1 MSLFGSIIKLGGI
14 AAAVANPASAV
25 PILIGAELGGSLFD
39 NIDAKNQ
46 ADKSRSAIQAAI
58 KTSSLSQYNALITS
72 TQAQI
77 GQQQAVISGIGGS
90 IGAVQ
95 GAVSA
100 SFGAINNQEGVVRS
114 GSKTG
119 QADARSLAAQNA
131 SAIRDSA
138 QINAGALAKT
148 NAQNEALA
156 RALSAASGVLYQG
169 TPEIYISDLVTT
181 DAQRVQDIINVG
193 DANANLAI
201 HQGENAAH
209 QVAANAALAIA
220 QLEAQKTEVQ
230 NSADIQIAGFN
241 AEAGVAGATMGV
253 INANLIAGIA
263 SINANN
269 ATYGVGT
276 VQQLL
281 NPPASTATT
290 PSSKVPGVL
299 AGSKRD
305 YR

>member
-1 MSLFGSIIKLGGI
+1 MSLFGSAIKLGGI
-14 AAAVANPASAV
+14 AFAVANPAFAV
-25 PILIGAELGGSLFD
+25 PILIGAEVGGSIFD
-39 NIDAKNQ
+39 NMDAQNQ
-46 ADKSRSAIQAAI
+46 ANKSRSAIQAAI
-58 KTSSLSQYNALITS
+58 KASSLSQYNALITS

-90 IGAVQ
+90 ISAVQ

-100 SFGAINNQEGVVRS
+100 SFGAINKQEGVVRS

-138 QINAGALAKT
+138 QVNAGALAKT

-209 QVAANAALAIA
+209 QIAANAALAIA

-241 AEAGVAGATMGV
+241 ASAGVAGATIGV
-253 INANLIAGIA
+253 INANFIAGVA

-281 NPPASTATT
+281 NPPDSTAT

-299 AGSKRD
+299 AGSKGD